1 MNIHINAD
9 QVTQELDTLAAFSDA
24 PRSRQCPR
32 ASSFSER
39 DQEARAWLET
49 TVRRHWHL
57 ETRVDAIGN
66 FFARWVGSEKSA
78 PAIGTGS
85 HTDAIPHSGKFDG
98 TVGVLGGLEAI
109 RNVRCN
115 APGFQPKRSL
125 ELLMFTSEEPTRFG
139 IGCLGSR
146 LLCGS
151 LPMEKVAT
159 LRDKENKTV
168 DDNRHAAGFSGP
180 LPSVQLPPNYYA
192 AFVELHIEQ
201 GPLLEK
207 ENIPLGIVT
216 AIAAPA
222 SLRITLEGEGG
233 HAGAML
239 MPIRKDALC
248 AAAEITLLI
257 EATAK
262 NSGSPDS
269 VATTGIL
276 RVHPGA
282 INSVPSKCELE
293 IDIRDTKL
301 HTRDAMVETVRK
313 GTAEICA
320 RRGIRHTLEMI
331 NADPPAACDATIIA
345 AAQQAA
351 ATMNLTSKMKVS
363 RAYHDSLFM
372 ARICPTGMLFIPCRN
387 GVSHRPDEYAKP
399 EDIARGIRTP
409 SPAPWRLSPRENSCL
424 SR

>member
-1 MNIHINAD
+1 MKILINTQ
-9 QVTQELDTLAAFSDA
+9 QVTDELNTLAAFSDTPA
-24 PRSRQCPR
+24 PAVTRIV
-32 ASSFSER
+32 FSEE
-39 DQEARAWLET
+39 DQRARQWLKQLC
-49 TVRRHWHL
+49 HDAHL
-57 ETRVDAIGN
+57 ETREDAIGN
-66 FFARWVGSEKSA
+66 FFARWPGSDPTL
-78 PAIGTGS
+78 PAVGTGS

-109 RNVRCN
+109 RALQR
-115 APGFQPKRSL
+115 AGFRPTRSL

-151 LPMEKVAT
+151 LAMEKVDA
-159 LRDKENKTV
+159 LRDKEHKSV

-207 ENIPLGIVT
+207 ENLPLGIVT

-222 SLRITLEGEGG
+222 ALRITLQGEGG

-257 EATAK
+257 ESTAK
-262 NSGSPDS
+262 NSGSADS

-276 RVHPGA
+276 KVHPGA
-282 INSVPSKCELE
+282 INSVPSKCDLE

-301 HTRDAMVETVRK
+301 ATRDAMVEAVRK
-313 GTAEICA
+313 GTDDICA
-320 RRGIRHTLEMI
+320 RRNIHPTLEMI
-331 NADPPAACDATIIA
+331 NADPPATCDPAIIA
-345 AAQQAA
+345 AAQEACAA
-351 ATMNLTSKMKVS
+351 MHIAPKMMVS

-372 ARICPTGMLFIPCRN
+372 ARICPTAMLFIPCKN
-387 GVSHRPDEYAKP
+387 GVSHRPDEYATP
-399 EDIARGIRTP
+399 EDIARGIELLARTMATLA
-409 SPAPWRLSPRENSCL
+409 S
-424 SR
+424 

>member
-1 MNIHINAD
+1 MNIPIDTNR
-9 QVTQELDTLAAFSDA
+9 VTNELDTLAAFSDA
-24 PRSRQCPR
+24 PAPAVTRIV
-32 ASSFSER
+32 FSER
-39 DQEARAWLET
+39 DQEARAWLKTLCQEAN
-49 TVRRHWHL
+49 L

-66 FFARWVGSEKSA
+66 FFARWVGTDKSA

-109 RNVRCN
+109 RALQR
-115 APGFQPKRSL
+115 AGFQPKRSL

-222 SLRITLEGEGG
+222 ALRITLEGEGG

-262 NSGSPDS
+262 NSDSPDS

-301 HTRDAMVETVRK
+301 HTRDAMVEAVRK

-320 RRGIRHTLEMI
+320 RRGIRQTLEMI
-331 NADPPAACDATIIA
+331 NADPPATCDATIIA
-345 AAQQAA
+345 AAQHAA
-351 ATMNLTSKMKVS
+351 ATMNLTPKMMVS

-387 GVSHRPDEYAKP
+387 GVSHRPDEYSKP
-399 EDIARGIRTP
+399 EDIARGIELLARTMATLA
-409 SPAPWRLSPRENSCL
+409 S
-424 SR
+424 

>member
-1 MNIHINAD
+1 MNIQIDTAR
-9 QVTQELDTLAAFSDA
+9 VTHELDTLAAFSDA
-24 PRSRQCPR
+24 PAPAVTRIV
-32 ASSFSER
+32 FSER
-39 DQEARAWLET
+39 DQEARAWLKTRCEEAG
-49 TVRRHWHL
+49 L
-57 ETRVDAIGN
+57 QTRVDAIGN
-66 FFARWVGSEKSA
+66 FFARWVGEDPAA
-78 PAIGTGS
+78 PAVGTGS

-98 TVGVLGGLEAI
+98 TVGVLGGLEAL
-109 RNVRCN
+109 R
-115 APGFQPKRSL
+115 ALKQAGFKPQRSL

-151 LPMEKVAT
+151 LSMEKVAA
-159 LRDKENKTV
+159 LRDKESKTV

-222 SLRITLEGEGG
+222 SLRIALEGEGG

-248 AAAEITLLI
+248 AAAEVTLLI

-301 HTRDAMVETVRK
+301 HTRDAMVEAVRK

-320 RRGIRHTLEMI
+320 RRGIRPTLEMI
-331 NADPPAACDATIIA
+331 NADPPATCDATIIA

-351 ATMNLTSKMKVS
+351 AAMHIAPKMMVS

-372 ARICPTGMLFIPCRN
+372 ARICPTAMLFIPCRN
-387 GVSHRPDEYAKP
+387 GVSHRPDEYSKP
-399 EDIARGIRTP
+399 EDIARGIELLARTMATLA
-409 SPAPWRLSPRENSCL
+409 S
-424 SR
+424 